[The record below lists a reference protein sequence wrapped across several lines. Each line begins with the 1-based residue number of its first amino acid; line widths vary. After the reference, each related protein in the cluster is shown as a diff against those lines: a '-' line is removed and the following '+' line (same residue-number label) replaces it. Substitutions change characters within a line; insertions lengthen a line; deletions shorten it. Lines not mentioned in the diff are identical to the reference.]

1 MSNNNSKP
9 NNNNNNNPNQ
19 NTNQNYNN
27 YNQNG
32 YNGQNSYNTQYQ
44 NYNEQGYQE
53 GYNQQ
58 YQNYNEQDYPE
69 GYNQQYQNYN
79 EQDYPEGYNQ
89 QYQNYNNANQQY
101 QNNQQYDYSNQNY
114 QTNNQ
119 YNYGNQQNNNQQ
131 YQTYSGSSNNQQYQN
146 YNNTNSQQGYN
157 QQYQN
162 YNNPAQNQQNTQNN
176 GQFYQNNNR
185 PNNPQGFNPNKK
197 KKSKLVPIVSSILG
211 VVLLSGGG
219 LYYYSK
225 STNKPISSIF
235 SFGKKSDEELYSPV
249 LEKYKKAMDSG
260 EIKSDSDVNNFAI
273 ENYNSKGK
281 NKNYIKYVY
290 YDIDGNGR
298 NELLIC
304 DKDNLNSP
312 FAIYSYDN
320 SNKVN
325 LIYQVESGND
335 ISKSVFYNDK
345 SIWIHD
351 TTNNNDTYIVYKLN
365 DDGSKF
371 ERVHDINFAE
381 YKKINKKF
389 KDSISS
395 EEFESKDEFFKK
407 YAIPTD
413 KIDFSKLGYK
423 SLYYYNDPNA
433 QEEKQSNNNN
443 NNNEKK
449 DENKAEFTNSQLALI
464 GRLLLRDS
472 TSPENILTHYETGFI
487 MEEQQGFLITH
498 LGTESSKVIVKKVDN
513 GIEIL
518 AADADTPAARR
529 NYVVKKKATYQE
541 IKDKF
546 KKEDID
552 KINKIIE
559 EYKKTRNYEKGQ
571 FNIKD

>member
-27 YNQNG
+27 YNQND
-32 YNGQNSYNTQYQ
+32 YNGQNSYNNQYQ
-44 NYNEQGYQE
+44 NYNEQAYQE

-58 YQNYNEQDYPE
+58 YQNYN
-69 GYNQQYQNYN
+69 NS
-79 EQDYPEGYNQ
+79 
-89 QYQNYNNANQQY
+89 NQQY

-114 QTNNQ
+114 QINNQ
-119 YNYGNQQNNNQQ
+119 YNYGNQQNNGQQ
-131 YQTYSGSSNNQQYQN
+131 YQNYPESTNNQQYQN
-146 YNNTNSQQGYN
+146 YNNVNSQQNYN
-157 QQYQN
+157 NQYQN

-176 GQFYQNNNR
+176 RQFYQNNNR

-225 STNKPISSIF
+225 STNKPIFSIF
-235 SFGKKSDEELYSPV
+235 SFGKKSDEELYTPV

-260 EIKSDSDVNNFAI
+260 EIKSDSEINNFAI

-281 NKNYIKYVY
+281 NKDYIKYVY

-335 ISKSVFYNDK
+335 ISKSIFYNDK

-351 TTNNNDTYIVYKLN
+351 TTNNNDTYIVYKLK

-464 GRLLLRDS
+464 GRALLRDS

-498 LGTESSKVIVKKVDN
+498 LGTESSKVIVNKVDN

>member
-1 MSNNNSKP
+1 MSNNNTKP
-9 NNNNNNNPNQ
+9 NNNNNNNYPNQ
-19 NTNQNYNN
+19 NYGN
-27 YNQNG
+27 YNQNE
-32 YNGQNSYNTQYQ
+32 YNGQTNYNNQYQ
-44 NYNEQGYQE
+44 NYNEQGYQD

-58 YQNYNEQDYPE
+58 YQNYSNS
-69 GYNQQYQNYN
+69 
-79 EQDYPEGYNQ
+79 
-89 QYQNYNNANQQY
+89 NQQY
-101 QNNQQYDYSNQNY
+101 QNNKQYDYSNQNY
-114 QTNNQ
+114 QNNNQ

-131 YQTYSGSSNNQQYQN
+131 YQNYPGSTNNQQYQN
-146 YNNTNSQQGYN
+146 YNNVNSQQSYN
-157 QQYQN
+157 NQYQN
-162 YNNPAQNQQNTQNN
+162 YNNPGQNQQNYQNDR
-176 GQFYQNNNR
+176 QFYQNNR
-185 PNNPQGFNPNKK
+185 PNNSQGFNPNKK

-235 SFGKKSDEELYSPV
+235 SFGKKSDEELYTPV

-260 EIKSDSDVNNFAI
+260 EVKSDSEVNNFAI

-281 NKNYIKYVY
+281 NKDYIRYVY

-320 SNKVN
+320 SNNVN

-335 ISKSVFYNDK
+335 ISKTIFYNDK

-351 TTNNNDTYIVYKLN
+351 TSSNNDTYVVYKLK

-371 ERVHDINFAE
+371 EKAHDINFAE
-381 YKKINKKF
+381 YKKLNKKF

-395 EEFESKDEFFKK
+395 EEFGSKDEFFKK

-433 QEEKQSNNNN
+433 QEEKQNDSNN

-449 DENKAEFTNSQLALI
+449 DENKAEYNNYQLAVI
-464 GRLLLRDS
+464 GRVLFYDSMDVINSLRLDY
-472 TSPENILTHYETGFI
+472 NTGFTI
-487 MEEQQGFLITH
+487 AGKNGTYGTS
-498 LGTESSKVIVKKVDN
+498 LGTNGSDILVTKKND
-513 GIEIL
+513 GIDIKIL
-518 AADADTPAARR
+518 NYDKPAAQRDFKV
-529 NYVVKKKATYQE
+529 YKSVTYKE
-541 IKDKF
+541 IKEKIS
-546 KKEDID
+546 KEDLD
-552 KINKIIE
+552 KINKLIE
-559 EYKKTRNYEKGQ
+559 EYKKTKKYQEGNK
-571 FNIKD
+571 IDD

>member
-9 NNNNNNNPNQ
+9 NNNNNNQNQ
-19 NTNQNYNN
+19 NTNQNYSN
-27 YNQNG
+27 YNQND
-32 YNGQNSYNTQYQ
+32 YNEQNSYNNQYQ
-44 NYNEQGYQE
+44 NYNNQGYQE
-53 GYNQQ
+53 GYNNQ
-58 YQNYNEQDYPE
+58 YQIYNEQS
-69 GYNQQYQNYN
+69 YQ
-79 EQDYPEGYNQ
+79 GSYNQ
-89 QYQNYNNANQQY
+89 QYQNYNNSNQQY

-131 YQTYSGSSNNQQYQN
+131 YQNYSGSSNNQQYQN
-146 YNNTNSQQGYN
+146 YNNANGQQGYN

-162 YNNPAQNQQNTQNN
+162 YNNPGQYQQNTQNN

-185 PNNPQGFNPNKK
+185 PNNSQGFDPNKK

-211 VVLLSGGG
+211 IVLLSGGG

-235 SFGKKSDEELYSPV
+235 SFGKKSDEELYTPV

-260 EIKSDSDVNNFAI
+260 EVKSDSEVNNFAI

-281 NKNYIKYVY
+281 NKDYIRYVY

-351 TTNNNDTYIVYKLN
+351 TTNNNDTYVVYKLK

-371 ERVHDINFAE
+371 EKVHDINFAE

-423 SLYYYNDPNA
+423 ALYYYNDPNA
-433 QEEKQSNNNN
+433 QEEQKNSDKEKQ
-443 NNNEKK
+443 
-449 DENKAEFTNSQLALI
+449 ENKPEFTNSQLALI
-464 GRLLLRDS
+464 GRALFYDSMDSLKSLRLD
-472 TSPENILTHYETGFI
+472 YDTGFTMSEHNGI
-487 MEEQQGFLITH
+487 LATS
-498 LGTESSKVIVKKVDN
+498 LGTGGSIIQVVKNDT
-513 GIEIL
+513 GIDIRVL
-518 AADADTPAARR
+518 DYDKPAAQRDFKV
-529 NYVVKKKATYQE
+529 YKSVTYKE
-541 IKDKF
+541 IKEKLS
-546 KKEDID
+546 KEDID

-559 EYKKTRNYEKGQ
+559 EYKHTRNYEKGQ

>member
-9 NNNNNNNPNQ
+9 NNNNNSNQ
-19 NTNQNYNN
+19 NTNQNYSN

-32 YNGQNSYNTQYQ
+32 YNGQNSYNNQYQ

-58 YQNYNEQDYPE
+58 YQNYN
-69 GYNQQYQNYN
+69 NS
-79 EQDYPEGYNQ
+79 
-89 QYQNYNNANQQY
+89 NQQY

-114 QTNNQ
+114 QSNNQ
-119 YNYGNQQNNNQQ
+119 YNYGNQQNYNQQ
-131 YQTYSGSSNNQQYQN
+131 YQNYPGSTNNQQYQN
-146 YNNTNSQQGYN
+146 YNNVNSQQNYN
-157 QQYQN
+157 NQYQN
-162 YNNPAQNQQNTQNN
+162 YNNPAQNQQNTQIN

-335 ISKSVFYNDK
+335 ISKTIFYNDK

-351 TTNNNDTYIVYKLN
+351 TTNNNDTYIVYKLK

-433 QEEKQSNNNN
+433 QEGKQSDNNN

-464 GRLLLRDS
+464 GRALLRDS

-529 NYVVKKKATYQE
+529 NYVVKKKATFQE

>member
-9 NNNNNNNPNQ
+9 NNNNNNNSNQ
-19 NTNQNYNN
+19 NTNQNYSN

-32 YNGQNSYNTQYQ
+32 YNGQNSYNNQYQ

-58 YQNYNEQDYPE
+58 YQNYNEQDYQE
-69 GYNQQYQNYN
+69 R
-79 EQDYPEGYNQ
+79 YNQ
-89 QYQNYNNANQQY
+89 QYQNYNNSNQQY

-114 QTNNQ
+114 QTNSQ
-119 YNYGNQQNNNQQ
+119 YNYGNQQNNSQQ
-131 YQTYSGSSNNQQYQN
+131 YQNYPGSTNNQQYQN
-146 YNNTNSQQGYN
+146 YNNVNSQQSYN
-157 QQYQN
+157 NQYQN
-162 YNNPAQNQQNTQNN
+162 YNNPAQYQQNTQNN
-176 GQFYQNNNR
+176 RQNK
-185 PNNPQGFNPNKK
+185 PQEFNPNKK
-197 KKSKLVPIVSSILG
+197 KKSKLVPIISSILG
-211 VVLLSGGG
+211 IVLLSGGG

-235 SFGKKSDEELYSPV
+235 SFGKKSDEELYTPV

-260 EIKSDSDVNNFAI
+260 EVKSDSEVNNFAI

-281 NKNYIKYVY
+281 NKDYIKYVY

-325 LIYQVESGND
+325 LVYQVESGND
-335 ISKSVFYNDK
+335 ISKTIFYNDK

-351 TTNNNDTYIVYKLN
+351 TSNNNDIYVVYKLK

-371 ERVHDINFAE
+371 EKVHDINFAE

-389 KDSISS
+389 KDLISS
-395 EEFESKDEFFKK
+395 EEFGSKDEFFKK

-423 SLYYYNDPNA
+423 ALYYYNDPKA
-433 QEEKQSNNNN
+433 QEEQQNNSK

-464 GRLLLRDS
+464 GRALLRDS
-472 TSPENILTHYETGFI
+472 TSPENILTHHETGFV
-487 MEEQQGFLITH
+487 MEEQQGFLITD
-498 LGTESSKVIVKKVDN
+498 LGTQSSKVVVKKVDN

-518 AADADTPAARR
+518 AADADTPATQR
-529 NYVVKKKATYQE
+529 NFVVKKKATFQE

-546 KKEDID
+546 KKEDLD

-559 EYKKTRNYEKGQ
+559 EYKQTRNYQSGRKI
-571 FNIKD
+571 ND

>member
-9 NNNNNNNPNQ
+9 NNNNNNNSNQ
-19 NTNQNYNN
+19 NTNQNYSN

-32 YNGQNSYNTQYQ
+32 YNGQNSYNNQYQ

-58 YQNYNEQDYPE
+58 YQNYN
-69 GYNQQYQNYN
+69 NS
-79 EQDYPEGYNQ
+79 
-89 QYQNYNNANQQY
+89 NQQY

-119 YNYGNQQNNNQQ
+119 YNYGNQQNNGQQ
-131 YQTYSGSSNNQQYQN
+131 YQNYPGSTNNQQYQN
-146 YNNTNSQQGYN
+146 HNNVNSQPNYSN
-157 QQYQN
+157 QYQN

-185 PNNPQGFNPNKK
+185 PNNPQWFNPNKK
-197 KKSKLVPIVSSILG
+197 KKSKLVPIASSILG

-235 SFGKKSDEELYSPV
+235 SFGKKSDEELYTPI

-260 EIKSDSDVNNFAI
+260 EVKSDSEINNFAI

-281 NKNYIKYVY
+281 NKDYIKYVY

-320 SNKVN
+320 SNKIN

-335 ISKSVFYNDK
+335 ISKSIFYNDK

-351 TTNNNDTYIVYKLN
+351 TTNNNDTYIVYKLK

-433 QEEKQSNNNN
+433 QEGKQSDNNN

-464 GRLLLRDS
+464 GRSLLRDS

-529 NYVVKKKATYQE
+529 NYVVKKKATFQE

>member
-1 MSNNNSKP
+1 MSNNNTKP
-9 NNNNNNNPNQ
+9 NNNNNNIYPNQ
-19 NTNQNYNN
+19 NYGNNNQNEYNE
-27 YNQNG
+27 
-32 YNGQNSYNTQYQ
+32 QNSYNNQYE
-44 NYNEQGYQE
+44 NYNNQGYQE

-58 YQNYNEQDYPE
+58 YQNYN
-69 GYNQQYQNYN
+69 NT
-79 EQDYPEGYNQ
+79 
-89 QYQNYNNANQQY
+89 NQQY
-101 QNNQQYDYSNQNY
+101 QNNQQYSYSNQNY
-114 QTNNQ
+114 QNNNQ

-131 YQTYSGSSNNQQYQN
+131 YQNYPGSTNNQQYQN
-146 YNNTNSQQGYN
+146 YNNVNSQQSYN
-157 QQYQN
+157 NQYQN
-162 YNNPAQNQQNTQNN
+162 YNNPGQNQQNNQNDK
-176 GQFYQNNNR
+176 QFYQNNR

-225 STNKPISSIF
+225 TTNKPISSIF
-235 SFGKKSDEELYSPV
+235 SFGKKSDEELYTPV

-260 EIKSDSDVNNFAI
+260 EVKSDSEVNNFAI
-273 ENYNSKGK
+273 ENYSSKGK
-281 NKNYIKYVY
+281 NKDYIKYVY

-298 NELLIC
+298 NELLLC

-325 LIYQVESGND
+325 LVYQVESGND
-335 ISKSVFYNDK
+335 ISKTIFYNDK

-351 TTNNNDTYIVYKLN
+351 TSNNNDIYVVYKLK

-371 ERVHDINFAE
+371 EKVHDINFAE

-389 KDSISS
+389 KDLISS
-395 EEFESKDEFFKK
+395 EEFGSKDEFFKK

-423 SLYYYNDPNA
+423 ALYYYNDPKA
-433 QEEKQSNNNN
+433 QEEQQNNSN

-449 DENKAEFTNSQLALI
+449 DKNKAEFTNSQLALI
-464 GRLLLRDS
+464 GRALLRDS
-472 TSPENILTHYETGFI
+472 TSPENILTHHETGFV
-487 MEEQQGFLITH
+487 MEEQQGFLITD
-498 LGTESSKVIVKKVDN
+498 LGTQSSKVVVKKVDN

-518 AADADTPAARR
+518 AADADTPATQR
-529 NYVVKKKATYQE
+529 NFVVKKKATFQE

-546 KKEDID
+546 KKEDLD

-559 EYKKTRNYEKGQ
+559 EYKQTRNYQSGRKI
-571 FNIKD
+571 ND

>member
-1 MSNNNSKP
+1 MSNNNSQP
-9 NNNNNNNPNQ
+9 NNNNNNNQNQ
-19 NTNQNYNN
+19 NTNQNYSN
-27 YNQNG
+27 YNQNDYNEQNSQNNQYQNYNNQGYQEG
-32 YNGQNSYNTQYQ
+32 YNNQYQ
-44 NYNEQGYQE
+44 NYNEQSYQ
-53 GYNQQ
+53 GS
-58 YQNYNEQDYPE
+58 
-69 GYNQQYQNYN
+69 
-79 EQDYPEGYNQ
+79 YNQ
-89 QYQNYNNANQQY
+89 QYQNYNNSNQQY

-131 YQTYSGSSNNQQYQN
+131 YQNYSGSSNNQQYQN
-146 YNNTNSQQGYN
+146 YNNANGQQGYN

-162 YNNPAQNQQNTQNN
+162 YNNPGQYQQNTQNN

-185 PNNPQGFNPNKK
+185 PNNSQGFDPNKK

-211 VVLLSGGG
+211 IVLLSGGG

-235 SFGKKSDEELYSPV
+235 SFGKKSDEELYTPV

-260 EIKSDSDVNNFAI
+260 EVKSDSEVNNFAI

-281 NKNYIKYVY
+281 NKDYIRYVY

-351 TTNNNDTYIVYKLN
+351 TTNNNDTYVVYKLK

-371 ERVHDINFAE
+371 EKVHDINSAE

-423 SLYYYNDPNA
+423 ALYYYNDPNA
-433 QEEKQSNNNN
+433 QEEQKNSDKEKQ
-443 NNNEKK
+443 
-449 DENKAEFTNSQLALI
+449 ENKPEFTNSQLALI
-464 GRLLLRDS
+464 GRALFYDSMDSLKSLRLD
-472 TSPENILTHYETGFI
+472 YDTGFTMSEHNGI
-487 MEEQQGFLITH
+487 LATS
-498 LGTESSKVIVKKVDN
+498 LGTGGSIIQVVKNDT
-513 GIEIL
+513 GIDIRVL
-518 AADADTPAARR
+518 DYDKPAAQRDFKV
-529 NYVVKKKATYQE
+529 YKSVTYKE
-541 IKDKF
+541 IKEKLS
-546 KKEDID
+546 KEDID

-559 EYKKTRNYEKGQ
+559 EYKHTRNYEKGQ

>member
-1 MSNNNSKP
+1 MNNNNNNSKP
-9 NNNNNNNPNQ
+9 NNNKNSNQ
-19 NTNQNYNN
+19 NTNQNYSN

-32 YNGQNSYNTQYQ
+32 YNGQNSYNNQYQ

-58 YQNYNEQDYPE
+58 YQNYN
-69 GYNQQYQNYN
+69 NS
-79 EQDYPEGYNQ
+79 
-89 QYQNYNNANQQY
+89 NQQY

-114 QTNNQ
+114 QSNNQ
-119 YNYGNQQNNNQQ
+119 YNYGNQQNYNQQ
-131 YQTYSGSSNNQQYQN
+131 YQNYPGSTNNQQYQN
-146 YNNTNSQQGYN
+146 YNNVNSQQNYN
-157 QQYQN
+157 NQYQN
-162 YNNPAQNQQNTQNN
+162 YNNPAQNQQNTQIN

-211 VVLLSGGG
+211 VVLISGGG

-335 ISKSVFYNDK
+335 ISKTIFYNDK

-351 TTNNNDTYIVYKLN
+351 TTNNNDTYIVYKLK

-433 QEEKQSNNNN
+433 QEGKQSDNNN

-464 GRLLLRDS
+464 GRALLRDS

-529 NYVVKKKATYQE
+529 NYVVKKKATFQE

>member
-1 MSNNNSKP
+1 MSNYNSKP
-9 NNNNNNNPNQ
+9 NINFNNNNLNQ
-19 NTNQNYNN
+19 NTNQNYSN
-27 YNQNG
+27 YNQTE
-32 YNGQNSYNTQYQ
+32 YNEQNSYNNQYKNYNNQGYQEGYNQQYQ

-58 YQNYNEQDYPE
+58 YQNYN
-69 GYNQQYQNYN
+69 NT
-79 EQDYPEGYNQ
+79 
-89 QYQNYNNANQQY
+89 NQQY
-101 QNNQQYDYSNQNY
+101 QNNQQYGYSNQN
-114 QTNNQ
+114 
-119 YNYGNQQNNNQQ
+119 
-131 YQTYSGSSNNQQYQN
+131 
-146 YNNTNSQQGYN
+146 
-157 QQYQN
+157 YQN
-162 YNNPAQNQQNTQNN
+162 YNNPAQYQQNTQNN
-176 GQFYQNNNR
+176 RQFYPNNNR
-185 PNNPQGFNPNKK
+185 QNNLQEFNPNKK

-211 VVLLSGGG
+211 IVLLSGGG

-235 SFGKKSDEELYSPV
+235 SFGKKSDEELYTPV

-260 EIKSDSDVNNFAI
+260 EVKSDSEVNNFAI

-281 NKNYIKYVY
+281 NKDYIKYVY

-320 SNKVN
+320 SNNVN

-335 ISKSVFYNDK
+335 ISKTIFYNDK

-351 TTNNNDTYIVYKLN
+351 TTSNNDTYVVYKLKE
-365 DDGSKF
+365 DGSKF
-371 ERVHDINFAE
+371 EKVHDINFAE
-381 YKKINKKF
+381 YKKLNKKF

-395 EEFESKDEFFKK
+395 EEFGSKDEFFKK
-407 YAIPTD
+407 YAMPTD

-423 SLYYYNDPNA
+423 ALYYYNDPNA
-433 QEEKQSNNNN
+433 QEEKQNDSNN

-464 GRLLLRDS
+464 GRALLRDS
-472 TSPENILTHYETGFI
+472 TSPENILTHHETGFI
-487 MEEQQGFLITH
+487 MEEQQEFLITD
-498 LGTESSKVIVKKVDN
+498 LGTQSSKVVVKKVDN

-518 AADADTPAARR
+518 AADANTPATQR
-529 NYVVKKKATYQE
+529 NFVVKKKATFQE

-546 KKEDID
+546 KKEDLD

-559 EYKKTRNYEKGQ
+559 EYKQTRNYQNGRKI
-571 FNIKD
+571 ND

>member
-9 NNNNNNNPNQ
+9 NNNNNNNNSNQ
-19 NTNQNYNN
+19 NTNQNYSN

-32 YNGQNSYNTQYQ
+32 YNGQNNYNNQYQNYNEQGYQEGYNQQ

-58 YQNYNEQDYPE
+58 YQNYN
-69 GYNQQYQNYN
+69 NS
-79 EQDYPEGYNQ
+79 
-89 QYQNYNNANQQY
+89 NQQY

-119 YNYGNQQNNNQQ
+119 YNYGNQQNNGQQ
-131 YQTYSGSSNNQQYQN
+131 YQNYPGSTNNQQYQN
-146 YNNTNSQQGYN
+146 YNNVNSQQNYN
-157 QQYQN
+157 NQYQN
-162 YNNPAQNQQNTQNN
+162 YNNPAKNQQNTQNN

-235 SFGKKSDEELYSPV
+235 SIGKKSDEELYTPV

-281 NKNYIKYVY
+281 NKDYIKYVY

-351 TTNNNDTYIVYKLN
+351 TTNNNDTYIVYKLK

-423 SLYYYNDPNA
+423 ALYYYNDSNA
-433 QEEKQSNNNN
+433 QEEKQSDSNNNN

-464 GRLLLRDS
+464 GRALLRDS

-546 KKEDID
+546 KKEDMD

-559 EYKKTRNYEKGQ
+559 EYKHTRNYEKGQ

>member
-9 NNNNNNNPNQ
+9 NNNNSNQ
-19 NTNQNYNN
+19 NTNQNYSN
-27 YNQNG
+27 YNKNS
-32 YNGQNSYNTQYQ
+32 YNGQNSYNNQYQNYNEQVYQEGYNQQ

-58 YQNYNEQDYPE
+58 YQNYN
-69 GYNQQYQNYN
+69 NS
-79 EQDYPEGYNQ
+79 
-89 QYQNYNNANQQY
+89 NQQY

-119 YNYGNQQNNNQQ
+119 YNYGNQQNNA
-131 YQTYSGSSNNQQYQN
+131 QQYQN
-146 YNNTNSQQGYN
+146 YPGATNNQQRQNYNNINSQQNYN
-157 QQYQN
+157 NQYQN

-281 NKNYIKYVY
+281 NKDYIKYVY

-335 ISKSVFYNDK
+335 ISKSIFYNDK

-351 TTNNNDTYIVYKLN
+351 TTNNNDTYIVYKLK

-407 YAIPTD
+407 YAMPTD

-433 QEEKQSNNNN
+433 QEEKQSDNNN

-464 GRLLLRDS
+464 GRALLRDS

-498 LGTESSKVIVKKVDN
+498 LGTESSKVIVNKVDN

-546 KKEDID
+546 KKEDMD

>member
-1 MSNNNSKP
+1 MSNYNSKP
-9 NNNNNNNPNQ
+9 NNNNNNLNQ
-19 NTNQNYNN
+19 NTNQNYSN
-27 YNQNG
+27 YNQTE
-32 YNGQNSYNTQYQ
+32 YNEQNSYNNQYENYNNQGYQEGYNQQYQ

-58 YQNYNEQDYPE
+58 YQNYN
-69 GYNQQYQNYN
+69 NT
-79 EQDYPEGYNQ
+79 
-89 QYQNYNNANQQY
+89 NQQY

-114 QTNNQ
+114 QNNNQ

-131 YQTYSGSSNNQQYQN
+131 YQNYPGSASNQQYQN
-146 YNNTNSQQGYN
+146 YNNVNSQQSYN
-157 QQYQN
+157 NQYQN
-162 YNNPAQNQQNTQNN
+162 YNNPAQYQQNTQNN
-176 GQFYQNNNR
+176 RQFYPNNNR
-185 PNNPQGFNPNKK
+185 QNKPQEFNPNKK
-197 KKSKLVPIVSSILG
+197 KKSKLVPIISSILG
-211 VVLLSGGG
+211 IVLLSGGG

-225 STNKPISSIF
+225 STNKPVSSIF
-235 SFGKKSDEELYSPV
+235 SFGKKSDEELYTPV

-260 EIKSDSDVNNFAI
+260 EVKSDSEVNNFAI

-281 NKNYIKYVY
+281 NKDYIKYVY

-325 LIYQVESGND
+325 LVYQVESGND
-335 ISKSVFYNDK
+335 ISKTIFYNDK

-351 TTNNNDTYIVYKLN
+351 TSNNNDIYVVYKLK

-371 ERVHDINFAE
+371 EKVHDINFAE

-389 KDSISS
+389 KDLISS
-395 EEFESKDEFFKK
+395 EEFGSKDEFFKK

-423 SLYYYNDPNA
+423 ALYYYNDPKA
-433 QEEKQSNNNN
+433 QEEQQNNSN

-464 GRLLLRDS
+464 GRALLRDS
-472 TSPENILTHYETGFI
+472 TSPENILTHHETGFV
-487 MEEQQGFLITH
+487 MEEQQGFLITD
-498 LGTESSKVIVKKVDN
+498 LGTQSSKVVVKKVDN

-518 AADADTPAARR
+518 AADADTPATQR
-529 NYVVKKKATYQE
+529 NFVVKKKATFQE

-546 KKEDID
+546 KKEDLD

-559 EYKKTRNYEKGQ
+559 EYKQTRNYQNGRKI
-571 FNIKD
+571 ND

>member
-9 NNNNNNNPNQ
+9 NNNNNNNSNQ
-19 NTNQNYNN
+19 NTNQNYSN

-32 YNGQNSYNTQYQ
+32 YNGQNNYNNQYQ

-58 YQNYNEQDYPE
+58 YQNYN
-69 GYNQQYQNYN
+69 NS
-79 EQDYPEGYNQ
+79 
-89 QYQNYNNANQQY
+89 NQQY

-119 YNYGNQQNNNQQ
+119 YNYGNQQNNGQQ
-131 YQTYSGSSNNQQYQN
+131 YQNYPGSTNNQQYQN
-146 YNNTNSQQGYN
+146 YNNVNSQQNYSN
-157 QQYQN
+157 QYQN

-185 PNNPQGFNPNKK
+185 PNNSQGFNPNKK

-235 SFGKKSDEELYSPV
+235 SFGKKSDEELYTPI

-260 EIKSDSDVNNFAI
+260 EVKSDSEINNFAI

-281 NKNYIKYVY
+281 NKDYIKYVY

-335 ISKSVFYNDK
+335 ISKSIFYNDK

-351 TTNNNDTYIVYKLN
+351 TTNNNDTYIVYKLK

-407 YAIPTD
+407 YAMPTD

-433 QEEKQSNNNN
+433 QEEKQSDNNN

-464 GRLLLRDS
+464 GRALLRDS

-498 LGTESSKVIVKKVDN
+498 LGTESSKVIVNKVDN

-546 KKEDID
+546 KKEDMD

>member
-1 MSNNNSKP
+1 MSNNNSKQ
-9 NNNNNNNPNQ
+9 NNNNNNSNQ
-19 NTNQNYNN
+19 NTNQNYSN

-32 YNGQNSYNTQYQ
+32 YNGQNNYNNQYQ

-58 YQNYNEQDYPE
+58 YQS
-69 GYNQQYQNYN
+69 
-79 EQDYPEGYNQ
+79 
-89 QYQNYNNANQQY
+89 YNNSNQQY

-114 QTNNQ
+114 QSNNQ
-119 YNYGNQQNNNQQ
+119 YNYGNQQNYNQQ
-131 YQTYSGSSNNQQYQN
+131 YQNYPGSTNNQQYQN
-146 YNNTNSQQGYN
+146 YNNVNSQQNYN
-157 QQYQN
+157 NQYQN

-235 SFGKKSDEELYSPV
+235 SIGKKSDEELYTPV

-281 NKNYIKYVY
+281 NKDYIKYVY

-351 TTNNNDTYIVYKLN
+351 TTNNNDTYIVYKLK

-423 SLYYYNDPNA
+423 ALYYYNDSNA
-433 QEEKQSNNNN
+433 QEEKQRDSNNNN

-464 GRLLLRDS
+464 GRALLRDS

-546 KKEDID
+546 KKEDMD

-559 EYKKTRNYEKGQ
+559 EYKHTRNYEKGQ

>member
-9 NNNNNNNPNQ
+9 NNNNNNSNQ
-19 NTNQNYNN
+19 NTNQNYSN

-32 YNGQNSYNTQYQ
+32 YNGQNIYNNQYQ
-44 NYNEQGYQE
+44 NSNKQGYQE

-58 YQNYNEQDYPE
+58 YQNYNEQDY
-69 GYNQQYQNYN
+69 Q
-79 EQDYPEGYNQ
+79 EGYNQ
-89 QYQNYNNANQQY
+89 QYQNYNNSNQQY

-119 YNYGNQQNNNQQ
+119 YNYGNQQNNGQQ
-131 YQTYSGSSNNQQYQN
+131 YQNYSRSTNNQQYQN
-146 YNNTNSQQGYN
+146 YNNVNSQQNYN
-157 QQYQN
+157 NQYQN

-176 GQFYQNNNR
+176 RQFYQNNNR

-281 NKNYIKYVY
+281 NKDYIKYVY

-351 TTNNNDTYIVYKLN
+351 TTNNNDTYIVYKLK
-365 DDGSKF
+365 DDDSKF

-433 QEEKQSNNNN
+433 QEEKQSDNN

-464 GRLLLRDS
+464 GRALLRDS

-498 LGTESSKVIVKKVDN
+498 LGTESSKVIVNKVDN

-529 NYVVKKKATYQE
+529 NYVVKKKATFQE

>member
-9 NNNNNNNPNQ
+9 NNNNNNSNQ
-19 NTNQNYNN
+19 NTNQNYSN
-27 YNQNG
+27 YNQNS
-32 YNGQNSYNTQYQ
+32 YNGQNSYNNQYQNYNEQVYQEGYNQQ

-58 YQNYNEQDYPE
+58 YQNYN
-69 GYNQQYQNYN
+69 NS
-79 EQDYPEGYNQ
+79 
-89 QYQNYNNANQQY
+89 NQQY

-114 QTNNQ
+114 QSNNQ
-119 YNYGNQQNNNQQ
+119 YNYGNQQNYSQQ
-131 YQTYSGSSNNQQYQN
+131 YQNYPGSTNNQQYQN
-146 YNNTNSQQGYN
+146 YNNVNSQQNYN
-157 QQYQN
+157 NQYQN

-225 STNKPISSIF
+225 STNKPISGIF

-281 NKNYIKYVY
+281 NKDYIKYVY

-351 TTNNNDTYIVYKLN
+351 TTNNNDTYIVYKLK

-423 SLYYYNDPNA
+423 ALYYYNDSNA
-433 QEEKQSNNNN
+433 QEEKQSDSNNNNNN

-464 GRLLLRDS
+464 GRALLRDS

-498 LGTESSKVIVKKVDN
+498 VGTESSKVIVKKVDN

-546 KKEDID
+546 KKEDMD

-559 EYKKTRNYEKGQ
+559 EYKHTRNYEKGQ

>member
-1 MSNNNSKP
+1 MGNNNSKP
-9 NNNNNNNPNQ
+9 NNNNNSNQ
-19 NTNQNYNN
+19 NTNQNYSN
-27 YNQNG
+27 YNQNS
-32 YNGQNSYNTQYQ
+32 YNGQNSYNNQYQNYNEQGYQEGYNQQ

-58 YQNYNEQDYPE
+58 YQNYN
-69 GYNQQYQNYN
+69 NS
-79 EQDYPEGYNQ
+79 
-89 QYQNYNNANQQY
+89 NQQY

-119 YNYGNQQNNNQQ
+119 YNYGNQQNNGQQ
-131 YQTYSGSSNNQQYQN
+131 YQNYPGSTNNQQYQN
-146 YNNTNSQQGYN
+146 YNNVNSQQNYN
-157 QQYQN
+157 NQYQN
-162 YNNPAQNQQNTQNN
+162 YNNPAQNQQNTQND

-185 PNNPQGFNPNKK
+185 PNNPQRFNPNKK
-197 KKSKLVPIVSSILG
+197 KKNKLVPIVSSILG

-225 STNKPISSIF
+225 STNKPISNIF
-235 SFGKKSDEELYSPV
+235 SFGKKSDEELYTPV

-260 EIKSDSDVNNFAI
+260 EVKSDSQVNNFAI

-281 NKNYIKYVY
+281 NKDYIRYVY

-351 TTNNNDTYIVYKLN
+351 TTNNNDTYVVYKLK

-371 ERVHDINFAE
+371 EKVHDINFAE
-381 YKKINKKF
+381 YKKLNKKF

-407 YAIPTD
+407 YAMPTD

-423 SLYYYNDPNA
+423 ALYYYNDPNA
-433 QEEKQSNNNN
+433 QEEKQSDNNN
-443 NNNEKK
+443 NNNENK
-449 DENKAEFTNSQLALI
+449 DGNKAEFTNSQLALI
-464 GRLLLRDS
+464 GRALLRDS

-546 KKEDID
+546 KKEDMD

-559 EYKKTRNYEKGQ
+559 EYKHTRNYEKGQ

>member
-9 NNNNNNNPNQ
+9 NNNSNQ
-19 NTNQNYNN
+19 NTNQNYSN
-27 YNQNG
+27 YNQNS
-32 YNGQNSYNTQYQ
+32 YNGQNSYNNQYQ
-44 NYNEQGYQE
+44 NSNKQGYQE

-58 YQNYNEQDYPE
+58 YQNYNEQDY
-69 GYNQQYQNYN
+69 Q
-79 EQDYPEGYNQ
+79 EGYNQ
-89 QYQNYNNANQQY
+89 QYQNYNNSNQQY

-119 YNYGNQQNNNQQ
+119 YNYGNQQNNGQQ
-131 YQTYSGSSNNQQYQN
+131 YQNYPGSTNNQQYQN
-146 YNNTNSQQGYN
+146 YNNVNSQQNYN
-157 QQYQN
+157 NQYQN
-162 YNNPAQNQQNTQNN
+162 YNNPAKNQQNTQNN

-235 SFGKKSDEELYSPV
+235 SIGKKSDEELYTPV

-281 NKNYIKYVY
+281 NKDYIKYVY

-351 TTNNNDTYIVYKLN
+351 TTNNNDTYIVYKLK

-423 SLYYYNDPNA
+423 ALYYYNDSNA
-433 QEEKQSNNNN
+433 QEEKQSDSNNN

-464 GRLLLRDS
+464 GRALLRDS

-546 KKEDID
+546 KKEDMD

-559 EYKKTRNYEKGQ
+559 EYKHTRNYEKGQ

>member
-1 MSNNNSKP
+1 MKALKRRDVMSNNNSKP
-9 NNNNNNNPNQ
+9 NNNNNNSNQ
-19 NTNQNYNN
+19 NTNQNYSN

-32 YNGQNSYNTQYQ
+32 YNGQNNYNNQYQ

-58 YQNYNEQDYPE
+58 YQNYNEQDYQE
-69 GYNQQYQNYN
+69 R
-79 EQDYPEGYNQ
+79 YNQ
-89 QYQNYNNANQQY
+89 QYQNYNNSNQQY

-114 QTNNQ
+114 QTNSQ
-119 YNYGNQQNNNQQ
+119 YNYGNQQNNSQQ
-131 YQTYSGSSNNQQYQN
+131 YQNYPGSTNNQQYQN
-146 YNNTNSQQGYN
+146 YNNVNSQQNYN
-157 QQYQN
+157 NQYQN

-176 GQFYQNNNR
+176 GQFYQNKNR

-235 SFGKKSDEELYSPV
+235 SFGKKSDEELYTPV

-260 EIKSDSDVNNFAI
+260 EVKSDSEINNFAI

-281 NKNYIKYVY
+281 NKDYIKYVY

-351 TTNNNDTYIVYKLN
+351 TTNNNDTYIVYKLK

-371 ERVHDINFAE
+371 EKVHDINFAE
-381 YKKINKKF
+381 YKKLNKKF

-407 YAIPTD
+407 YAMPTD

-423 SLYYYNDPNA
+423 ALYYYNDPNA
-433 QEEKQSNNNN
+433 QEEKQNDSNDN

-449 DENKAEFTNSQLALI
+449 DEKKAEFTNSQLALI
-464 GRLLLRDS
+464 GRALLRDS

-529 NYVVKKKATYQE
+529 NYVVKKKATFQE

>member
-1 MSNNNSKP
+1 MSNSNSKP
-9 NNNNNNNPNQ
+9 NNNNNNSNQ
-19 NTNQNYNN
+19 NTNQNYSN
-27 YNQNG
+27 YNQNS
-32 YNGQNSYNTQYQ
+32 YNGQNSYNNQYQNYNEQVYQEGYNQQ

-58 YQNYNEQDYPE
+58 YQNYN
-69 GYNQQYQNYN
+69 NS
-79 EQDYPEGYNQ
+79 
-89 QYQNYNNANQQY
+89 NQQY

-119 YNYGNQQNNNQQ
+119 YNYGNQQNNGQQ
-131 YQTYSGSSNNQQYQN
+131 YQNYPGSTNNQQYQN
-146 YNNTNSQQGYN
+146 YNNVNSQQNYSN
-157 QQYQN
+157 QYQN

-185 PNNPQGFNPNKK
+185 PNNPQGFNSNKK
-197 KKSKLVPIVSSILG
+197 KKSKLIPIVSTILG

-225 STNKPISSIF
+225 STNKPISRIF
-235 SFGKKSDEELYSPV
+235 SFGKKSDEELYTPV

-335 ISKSVFYNDK
+335 ISKSIFYNDK

-351 TTNNNDTYIVYKLN
+351 TTNNNDTYIVYKLK

-433 QEEKQSNNNN
+433 QEEKQSDNNN

-464 GRLLLRDS
+464 GRALLRDS

-529 NYVVKKKATYQE
+529 NYVVKKKATFQE

>member
-9 NNNNNNNPNQ
+9 NNNNSNQ
-19 NTNQNYNN
+19 NTNQNYSN

-32 YNGQNSYNTQYQ
+32 YNGQNSYNNQYQ

-58 YQNYNEQDYPE
+58 YQNYNEQDY
-69 GYNQQYQNYN
+69 Q
-79 EQDYPEGYNQ
+79 EGYNQ
-89 QYQNYNNANQQY
+89 QYQNYNNSNQQY
-101 QNNQQYDYSNQNY
+101 QNNQQYDYSNRNY

-119 YNYGNQQNNNQQ
+119 YNYGNQQNNGQQ
-131 YQTYSGSSNNQQYQN
+131 YQNYPGSTNNQQYQN
-146 YNNTNSQQGYN
+146 YNNVNNQQNYYN
-157 QQYQN
+157 QYQN

-351 TTNNNDTYIVYKLN
+351 TTNNNDTYIVYKLK

-433 QEEKQSNNNN
+433 QEQQQNNNN
-443 NNNEKK
+443 NNEKKDEKK

-464 GRLLLRDS
+464 GRALLRDS
-472 TSPENILTHYETGFI
+472 TSPENILTHYETGAI
-487 MEEQQGFLITH
+487 MEEQNGFLITH

-518 AADADTPAARR
+518 AADADTPASRR

>member
-9 NNNNNNNPNQ
+9 NNNNNNSNQ
-19 NTNQNYNN
+19 NTNQNYSN
-27 YNQNG
+27 YNQNS
-32 YNGQNSYNTQYQ
+32 YNGQNNYNNQYQNYNEQGYQEGYNQQ

-58 YQNYNEQDYPE
+58 YQNYN
-69 GYNQQYQNYN
+69 NL
-79 EQDYPEGYNQ
+79 
-89 QYQNYNNANQQY
+89 NQQY

-119 YNYGNQQNNNQQ
+119 YNYGNQQNNGQQ
-131 YQTYSGSSNNQQYQN
+131 YQNYPGSTNYQQYQN
-146 YNNTNSQQGYN
+146 YNNVNSQQNYSN
-157 QQYQN
+157 QYQN

-185 PNNPQGFNPNKK
+185 PNNPQGFNPDKK

-235 SFGKKSDEELYSPV
+235 SFGKKSDEELYTPI
-249 LEKYKKAMDSG
+249 LEKYKKTMDSG
-260 EIKSDSDVNNFAI
+260 EVKSDSEINNFAI

-281 NKNYIKYVY
+281 NKDYIKYVY

-335 ISKSVFYNDK
+335 ISKSIFYNDK

-351 TTNNNDTYIVYKLN
+351 TTNNNDTYIVYKLK

-433 QEEKQSNNNN
+433 QEEKQSDNNN

-464 GRLLLRDS
+464 GRALLRDS

-529 NYVVKKKATYQE
+529 NYVVKKKATFQE

>member
-9 NNNNNNNPNQ
+9 NNNNNSNQ
-19 NTNQNYNN
+19 NTNQNYSN

-32 YNGQNSYNTQYQ
+32 YNGQNSYNNQYQ

-53 GYNQQ
+53 VYNQQ
-58 YQNYNEQDYPE
+58 YQNYNEQDYQE
-69 GYNQQYQNYN
+69 
-79 EQDYPEGYNQ
+79 ECNQ
-89 QYQNYNNANQQY
+89 QYQNYNNSNQQY

-119 YNYGNQQNNNQQ
+119 YNYGNQQNNGQQ
-131 YQTYSGSSNNQQYQN
+131 YQNYPGSTNNQQYQN
-146 YNNTNSQQGYN
+146 YNNVNSQQNYN
-157 QQYQN
+157 NQYQN
-162 YNNPAQNQQNTQNN
+162 YNNPGQYQQNTQNN
-176 GQFYQNNNR
+176 GQFYQINNR

-235 SFGKKSDEELYSPV
+235 SFGKKSDEELYTPI

-260 EIKSDSDVNNFAI
+260 EVKSDSEINNFAI

-281 NKNYIKYVY
+281 NKDYIKYVY

-351 TTNNNDTYIVYKLN
+351 TTNNNDTYIVYKLK

-371 ERVHDINFAE
+371 EKVHDINFAE
-381 YKKINKKF
+381 YKKLNKKF

-395 EEFESKDEFFKK
+395 EEFESKDDFFKK
-407 YAIPTD
+407 YAMPTD

-423 SLYYYNDPNA
+423 ALYYYNDPNA
-433 QEEKQSNNNN
+433 QEEKQSDNNN

-449 DENKAEFTNSQLALI
+449 DENKAEFTKSQLALI
-464 GRLLLRDS
+464 GRALLRDS

-529 NYVVKKKATYQE
+529 NYVVKKKPTYQE

-546 KKEDID
+546 KKEDMD

-559 EYKKTRNYEKGQ
+559 EYKHTRNYEKGQ